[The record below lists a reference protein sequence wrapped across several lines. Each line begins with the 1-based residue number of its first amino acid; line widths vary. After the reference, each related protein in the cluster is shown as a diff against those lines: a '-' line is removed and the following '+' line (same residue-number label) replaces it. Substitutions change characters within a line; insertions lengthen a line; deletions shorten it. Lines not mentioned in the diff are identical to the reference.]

1 MRVGI
6 SDASFAWISPS
17 LGLLSARDSGAGSLA
32 GSLSPGGQAPRPG
45 PRLALIDAR
54 RLLQVR
60 PDGDIRHITA
70 PPPLATSQGHD
81 DGPTRTPR
89 VPCTPFTFDDT
100 LVAVA
105 STFLL
110 FLFISWIPR
119 HAGWTRLSFV
129 AWAGLAM
136 DLHYMTARISR
147 RMDSGWIMRVMIG
160 LRTCLVGGTGL
171 RLGLMVDG

>member
-17 LGLLSARDSGAGSLA
+17 LGLLSAGGSRVAGSLA
-32 GSLSPGGQAPRPG
+32 GSLSPGGQAPHPG
-45 PRLALIDAR
+45 PRLALIDAL

-60 PDGDIRHITA
+60 PDGDIRHVTA
-70 PPPLATSQGHD
+70 PAFPMATSQGHD
-81 DGPTRTPR
+81 DGPTTKARPR
-89 VPCTPFTFDDT
+89 RMR
-100 LVAVA
+100 AVA
-105 STFLL
+105 STSF
-110 FLFISWIPR
+110 FFSSSWIPR

-147 RMDSGWIMRVMIG
+147 RMDSGWIMRVMMG

-171 RLGLMVDG
+171 RLGLIMDG